1 MKKRE
6 GKYFYV
12 SELNIMFLVAYKVR
26 TIMQMFIELRFQIF
40 INSQNWWKF
49 SELGGKADIVGQ
61 IREIVLV
68 GKALAVQAYDFSN
81 GFYRFN
87 WFDVFC
93 CSVNMILQLAQ
104 TEFCVTM
111 TGTGFATVTLKG

>member
-1 MKKRE
+1 MKRVICEVLCCSE
-6 GKYFYV
+6 G
-12 SELNIMFLVAYKVR
+12 
-26 TIMQMFIELRFQIF
+26 TIISGFHLKPSPNLSVKQGQAT
-40 INSQNWWKF
+40 F
-49 SELGGKADIVGQ
+49 STQTKELGGKTDIVGQ

-87 WFDVFC
+87 LFDVFC